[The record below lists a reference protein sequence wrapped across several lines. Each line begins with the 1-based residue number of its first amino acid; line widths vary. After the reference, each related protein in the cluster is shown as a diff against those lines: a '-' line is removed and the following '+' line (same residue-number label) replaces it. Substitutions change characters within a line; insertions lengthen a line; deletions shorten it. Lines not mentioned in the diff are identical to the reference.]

1 MKVYS
6 ESIGNFA
13 EDLRFEDL
21 PNDVVQKVK
30 TLFLDTLGI
39 CIASSKKDYAKAVI
53 ELAKELGSKPE
64 STMFV
69 YGGKVSAA
77 NAVIANAALAHGLD
91 FDDTHA
97 EAIVHPSACIVPV
110 ALAMS
115 EAKSRAGETL
125 ITAAVL
131 GYETMIRIG
140 LAAKGGF
147 HDKGFHATPI
157 CGVFASG
164 VIAGKIL
171 GLNTL
176 QYQHALGICGS
187 QATGLQEFLND
198 GTWVKRLHPG
208 WAAHGG
214 IISALL
220 AQKGYTGPY
229 KVFEGRFGLFKGF
242 FPDEGK
248 YDLSQI
254 DKDLGK
260 DWETLR
266 ISIKPYPCCHFIHS
280 FIDCAV
286 YIKNEYE
293 IKDEDIQ
300 EIECITSKRAASI
313 VCEPTEVKK
322 NPTTIYGAQFSLPFG
337 VAAALIKGKLGLREF
352 SEDNL
357 KDSEI
362 IKMMAKVRH
371 TIDPN
376 INSQKYFPGHVK
388 IKTKEGKIY
397 EHNIEKQRGCSEN
410 PMTPEEIENK
420 FRENVEG
427 IISHDR
433 AQAIIDKVS
442 ILEKLGN
449 ISELTNL
456 MIR

>member
-1 MKVYS
+1 
-6 ESIGNFA
+6 
-13 EDLRFEDL
+13 
-21 PNDVVQKVK
+21 
-30 TLFLDTLGI
+30 
-39 CIASSKKDYAKAVI
+39 
-53 ELAKELGSKPE
+53 
-64 STMFV
+64 MFV
-69 YGGKVSAA
+69 CGEEVSAV

-115 EAKSRAGETL
+115 EAKSRTGETL

-157 CGVFASG
+157 CGVFASA
-164 VIAGKIL
+164 VTAGKIL

-176 QYQHALGICGS
+176 QCQHALGICGS
-187 QATGLQEFLND
+187 QAAGLQEFLND

-242 FPDEGK
+242 FSDEGK

-254 DKDLGK
+254 DKNLGK

-286 YIKNEYE
+286 YIKSKYE
-293 IKDEDIQ
+293 IKDENIQ
-300 EIECITSKRAASI
+300 EIECIISKRGASI

-337 VAAALIKGKLGLREF
+337 VAAVLVKGKLGLREF

-362 IKMMAKVRH
+362 IKMMAKVKY

-376 INSQKYFPGHVK
+376 INDQKYFPGHVK

-397 EHNIEKQRGCSEN
+397 EHNIEKQRGCLEN
-410 PMTPEEIENK
+410 PMTPEEIESK

-442 ILEKLGN
+442 VLEKLEN